1 MRSIRASTT
10 ASVLVRPIVGLDLA
24 LVLLHDS
31 HHPLDGGA
39 QSEEQSEVHDPVCVE
54 LAIEEVAG
62 TAPDHKTEIYLDSE
76 GAGGGRRTPEF
87 FAIRVDGAAFV

>member
-54 LAIEEVAG
+54 LAIQKVPD
-62 TAPDHKTEIYLDSE
+62 TAPEHEAENYLDSE
-76 GAGGGRRTPEF
+76 GPGAARRAPEF